1 MIGQKSAANTGT
13 TSPSPWM
20 TGFLAAFYL
29 GLLALVIFLPG
40 ASLLDRLRWLDSGV
54 CAQIPTHSFYPG
66 GERLPLCSRNTG
78 IYLGFITTLILLYST
93 GRGRARLVPPRPIIV
108 VLAAG
113 VLALAI
119 DGFNSLALDL
129 GFPHLYQPHN
139 LLRLGTGLITGLA
152 MASLALPILNQL
164 FWRENN
170 QQSSI
175 PAWKSLLLFLPILI
189 LCFFAVTSQSGIVLY
204 PLALLSTIGILTA
217 ISSINLIFII
227 ALSKRGETFE
237 YYRQLLPFFG
247 LAFALAIGEMLAL
260 AQLKF
265 TLLQALG
272 IPG

>member
-1 MIGQKSAANTGT
+1 M
-13 TSPSPWM
+13 
-20 TGFLAAFYL
+20 
-29 GLLALVIFLPG
+29 
-40 ASLLDRLRWLDSGV
+40 
-54 CAQIPTHSFYPG
+54 
-66 GERLPLCSRNTG
+66 
-78 IYLGFITTLILLYST
+78 
-93 GRGRARLVPPRPIIV
+93 PPRSIII

-139 LLRLGTGLITGLA
+139 LLRLGTGLVTGLA

-175 PAWKSLLLFLPILI
+175 PTWKSLLHFLPILI
-189 LCFFAVTSQSGIVLY
+189 LCFFAVASQSSIVLY

-227 ALSKRGETFE
+227 ALSKRGATFV

-265 TLLQALG
+265 ALLQALG